1 MPPPPP
7 AAAPAAPAPRDAVAN
22 RASVKKYYEAN
33 KENIL
38 KQRITLRIRKGAIP
52 QRDKL
57 SAFGLTVAEVNLI
70 RRSVGLAAVDY
81 EAFPLRP
88 RAAAPATP
96 AASTSR
102 SPPQA
107 PAAST
112 RTTRSTRTTAAAPT
126 TNLTVDSIAKDIAGL
141 GGRVVKLMADG
152 QQHKEGHILG
162 VSTASQYAGSF
173 RRIARLVGLSAHDD
187 PMPVLR
193 DHARVSAA
201 IVDGRAGK
209 VNTLKSDF
217 NILVSAAKYL
227 PSFKEALGPEALAS
241 YNGDM
246 HLNLA
251 TSKRQEVERTA
262 SDAAAIPSI
271 QTIRDKVIDIKIKF
285 APTDK
290 RYIAALLQSSVVGL
304 RDNLGDVKL
313 DDESADRFYIP
324 STRRLVI
331 KRFKTAHL
339 GFEPYDVTLSNEVG
353 DAVDAYLAKHP
364 RQKTLLGGGKLGP
377 TISSTFK
384 AVGLKVGVMT
394 IRHAMETDMLT
405 RGGASAANVE
415 QVARQFKHGPEMALR
430 YFRVLASA
438 PAAVYADDAE

>member
-1 MPPPPP
+1 MSLPPP
-7 AAAPAAPAPRDAVAN
+7 ADAPRPRDAVAN
-22 RASVKKYYEAN
+22 RASVARYYQAN

-38 KQRITLRIRKGAIP
+38 KQRISLRIRKGAIP
-52 QRDKL
+52 QRAKL
-57 SAFGLTVAEVNLI
+57 ESFGLTVAEVNLI

-152 QQHKEGHILG
+152 QQHKQGHILG

-201 IVDGRAGK
+201 ILDGRQGK
-209 VNTLKSDF
+209 ANTLKSDF
-217 NILVSAAKYL
+217 NIFVSAAKYL
-227 PSFKEALGPEALAS
+227 PSFKEALGPEALAA

-246 HLNLA
+246 HLTLA

-384 AVGLKVGVMT
+384 AVGLNVGVNT